1 MERSYDKKD
10 KKVPSRESIIGLGED
25 SFRKNYY
32 PELLEKINDLE
43 QINARNR
50 ALIST
55 MPDLLFVGNANGDI
69 SPFAFYAQ
77 QKDKMIQDILYN
89 TQVMEI
95 LNRGVIRAL
104 REGTLI
110 SMDFQMSQGAVVQ
123 YYEARFLKSETEEIL
138 IMVRNMTERILLE
151 KQLRLLAE
159 RDSLT
164 NIYNRRSFE
173 QAMKK
178 YDQHKVEKLAILSI
192 DINGLKFFNDTLG
205 HFFGDKIIV
214 DAVSI
219 INKVFSDL
227 GHVARIGGDEFGVIL
242 EGEDES
248 QIELLLSRMN
258 QKVKQYNNKGKDW
271 ILSLSYGYS
280 YLENGIANVEFMFQE
295 ADNNMYQNKLLKKES
310 THSTFVKTFMR
321 ALEAKDFVSEGHV
334 ARMERLAIFM
344 GEILLLRQD
353 QVDRLALLTKFHDI
367 GKIGIPDSILKKPAR
382 LTEDEWKI
390 MRTHSSIGE
399 RIALEST
406 DLKDI
411 APLILRHHE
420 RYDGK
425 GYPLGIKGDEIPIEC
440 RILAIVDTFD
450 AMTNDRP
457 YSRAVSAE
465 EAEAEIKRCS
475 GSQFDPLLVEVFIL
489 VINDYNA

>member
-1 MERSYDKKD
+1 MERSYDNKD
-10 KKVPSRESIIGLGED
+10 KKSPSRESIIGLGEE

-43 QINARNR
+43 QVNARNR

-69 SPFAFYAQ
+69 TPFAFYSPSN
-77 QKDKMIQDILYN
+77 DRMIQAILYN
-89 TQVMEI
+89 ANIMDI
-95 LNRGVIRAL
+95 MNKGVTRAL

-110 SMDFQMSQGAVVQ
+110 TIDFQLSEDSVVQ
-123 YYEARFLKSETEEIL
+123 YFEARFQKSETGEVL
-138 IMVRNMTERILLE
+138 IMVRNMTERIHLE
-151 KQLRLLAE
+151 KQLRMLAE

-164 NIYNRRSFE
+164 SIYNRRSFE
-173 QAMKK
+173 QTMKK
-178 YDQHKVEKLAILSI
+178 YDQRYVEKLTVLSI
-192 DINGLKFFNDTLG
+192 DINGLKFINDTLG

-219 INKVFSDL
+219 INRIFSEI
-227 GHVARIGGDEFGVIL
+227 GHVARIGGDEFGIIL
-242 EGEDES
+242 EGIEES
-248 QIELLLSRMN
+248 QVEVLLSRMN
-258 QKVKQYNNKGKDW
+258 QKVKQYNSRGKDW
-271 ILSLSYGYS
+271 VLSLSYGYAF
-280 YLENGIANVEFMFQE
+280 LEKGTVNVEYMFQE

-334 ARMERLAIFM
+334 ARMERLAVFM

-367 GKIGIPDSILKKPAR
+367 GKIGIPDNILKKPAK
-382 LTEDEWKI
+382 LTDDEWKI
-390 MRTHSSIGE
+390 MRTHPAIGE

-425 GYPLGIKGDEIPIEC
+425 GYPLGIAGDEIPIEC

-457 YSRAVSAE
+457 YSKAVTRDDAE
-465 EAEAEIKRCS
+465 NEIRRCS
-475 GSQFDPLLVEVFIL
+475 GTQFDPLMVEVFIL
-489 VINDYNA
+489 VINDYVD